1 MNKMIFCILS
11 IERWFLYMKLIIIK
25 SFIKDSIPN
34 QKLQIRFCIKR
45 IQEMCRKKIPL
56 FLRLILVTI

>member
-45 IQEMCRKKIPL
+45 IQEMFRKKIPL
-56 FLRLILVTI
+56 F